1 MKNILFRLFLAV
13 LLVFQ
18 FSGLR
23 AQEKEF
29 PYHWPTDNL
38 VSQKLKQW
46 QDWKFGVIIHWGPYS
61 QWGVV
66 ESWSLCPEDEGWCER
81 HGPYAQN
88 YDQYKKAYENI
99 RSEFNPVQFDPQKWA
114 VAAKNAGVK
123 YVVFTTKH
131 HDGFCMY
138 DSKYTDY
145 KITDKGS
152 VFSKN
157 PKNNVAKE
165 VFSAFRNQGLG
176 IGAYFSKPDW
186 HSENYWWPYFP
197 PLDRNVN
204 YDPAK
209 YPERWKNFQQ
219 YTYNQIEELTQE
231 YGSLDILWLDGGQV
245 RPASSLT
252 EETKGWLGKKR
263 WIQDIN
269 MPRIAE
275 MARKNQPGILMVDRT
290 VHGDFENYRTPEQ
303 QIPTTV
309 PDYPWESC
317 ITLGNS
323 WYHTGPNEQYKSVNW
338 AIHTLIE
345 IVAKGGNFLMGI
357 GPDKTGNLAPEV
369 YDRLKGI
376 GVWMDVNSEGIY
388 ASAPLKPYQSAK
400 WRFTKSTKGSQVYA
414 FYLAEEKENVPTE
427 VVLPALQPEKSAK
440 IYLLGYTKPLSW
452 KNGKQGIQINIP
464 AQASEKLKG
473 QPAWTFK
480 IERLADSI
488 TATIK

>member
-1 MKNILFRLFLAV
+1 MRRGLLKFLLSV
-13 LLVFQ
+13 VLVFQ
-18 FSGLR
+18 ISGLR

-29 PYHWPTDNL
+29 PYHWPNDSL
-38 VSQKLKQW
+38 VSKKLTQW
-46 QDWKFGVIIHWGPYS
+46 QDWKFGIIIHWGPYS

-66 ESWSLCPEDEGWCER
+66 ESWSLCPEDEDWCIR
-81 HGPYAQN
+81 RGPYAAN
-88 YDQYKKAYENI
+88 YFEYKKAYENI
-99 RSEFNPVQFDPQKWA
+99 RSEFNPVQFNPQKWA
-114 VAAKNAGVK
+114 AAAKQAGMK

-152 VFSKN
+152 IFSKN
-157 PKNNVAKE
+157 PKSNIAKE

-219 YTYNQIEELTQE
+219 YTYNQLEELTQD
-231 YGSLDILWLDGGQV
+231 YGKMDILWLDGGQV
-245 RPASSLT
+245 RPESSLT
-252 EETKGWLGKKR
+252 EETKTWLGKKR
-263 WIQDIN
+263 WIQDVN

-275 MARKNQPGILMVDRT
+275 MARKNQPGILMVDRS

-317 ITLGNS
+317 ITLGDN
-323 WYHTGPNEQYKSVNW
+323 WYSTGPKEKYKSVNW
-338 AIHTLIE
+338 AIHTLVE
-345 IVAKGGNFLMGI
+345 IVAKGGNLLLGI
-357 GPDKTGNLAPEV
+357 GPDKSGDLVPEV

-376 GVWMDVNSEGIY
+376 GAWMDINNEGIY
-388 ASAPLKPYQSAK
+388 ATVPYSTNQSAK
-400 WRFTKSTKGSQVYA
+400 WRFTKSKKENKVYA
-414 FYLAEEKENVPTE
+414 FYLADEKEELMPKE
-427 VVLPALQPEKSAK
+427 IILPVLKPKSK
-440 IYLLGYTKPLSW
+440 SEIHLLGYDKPLSW
-452 KNGKQGIQINIP
+452 KQGKENIVVVIP
-464 AQASEKLKG
+464 VAAATKLKG
-473 QPAWTFK
+473 QPAWTF
-480 IERLADSI
+480 RVSTDS
-488 TATIK
+488 K